1 MQTGVPKHL
10 PSTQACYTRVMVT
23 PELDSTLIDE
33 TRVRSLARLARL
45 ELPDDEIHTLTADL
59 GKILGHVKQLEE
71 VDVAG
76 VEPTAHVS
84 FDTPHLRSD
93 TPHTSLPV
101 EAALR
106 EAPRVSMDGFAVPAF
121 VDEG

>member
-1 MQTGVPKHL
+1 MGSPD
-10 PSTQACYTRVMVT
+10 M
-23 PELDSTLIDE
+23 DSALIDE
-33 TRVRSLARLARL
+33 TRVRSLAQLARL
-45 ELPDDEIHTLTADL
+45 DLPDEEILELTGDL
-59 GKILGHVKQLEE
+59 EKILGHVKQLEE
-71 VDVAG
+71 LDVTG
-76 VEPTAHVS
+76 IEPTAHIS

-101 EAALR
+101 EEALR